1 MKRKDYQR
9 PTMQVV
15 ELQHQCH
22 IMATSSYET
31 TGTGGTSLTEMEDDT
46 DL

>member
-9 PTMQVV
+9 PATRVV

-22 IMATSSYET
+22 ILAMSDEQLRSAERPDYE
-31 TGTGGTSLTEMEDDT
+31 SDEW
-46 DL
+46 